1 MMAKNQDQRYQEFLQ
16 GVCTAVAEMRPES
29 IEVILM
35 MPDGRTMA
43 CYFDCDSYRK
53 AVASAV
59 LQQDAIM
66 DRIGDNPDWL
76 REVIESEQPEGNGRY
91 EF

>member
-1 MMAKNQDQRYQEFLQ
+1 MSKNQNQRYNDFLQ
-16 GVCTAVAEMRPES
+16 GVCTAVAKFRPES
-29 IEVILM
+29 IAAILM
-35 MPDGRTMA
+35 MPDGVTMT

-53 AVASAV
+53 AVAASV

-66 DRIGDNPDWL
+66 ERIGDNPDWL
-76 REVIESEQPEGNGRY
+76 REVMDRDQPDGNGRY